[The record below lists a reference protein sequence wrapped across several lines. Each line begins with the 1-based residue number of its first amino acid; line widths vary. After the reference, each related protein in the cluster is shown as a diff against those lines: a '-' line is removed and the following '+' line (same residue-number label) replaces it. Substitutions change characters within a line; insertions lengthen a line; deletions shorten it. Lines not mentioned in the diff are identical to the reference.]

1 MLFAPYVKQNRNI
14 QFASY
19 YPCYSSIKINMAVYF
34 TFRNIKHSFGGES
47 IKTPSVHGSRTII
60 SMRCFGLCPHIRI
73 DPSKSD
79 RDKRNNSTQP
89 VRLNSNTGLNESVY
103 LDWLYFQSWTP
114 KGVIAST
121 CSQSLLSHTHIHEV
135 DLSTYIKDAALSLM

>member
-89 VRLNSNTGLNESVY
+89 VRLNSNTGLNKSVY
-103 LDWLYFQSWTP
+103 L
-114 KGVIAST
+114 
-121 CSQSLLSHTHIHEV
+121 V
-135 DLSTYIKDAALSLM
+135 DCTFNYEHLKV